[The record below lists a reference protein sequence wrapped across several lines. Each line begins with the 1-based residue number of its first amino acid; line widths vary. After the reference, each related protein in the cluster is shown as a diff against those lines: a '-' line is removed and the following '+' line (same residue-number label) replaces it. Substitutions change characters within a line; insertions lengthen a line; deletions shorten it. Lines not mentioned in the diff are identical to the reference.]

1 MTLSFPFLM
10 FQGRAQEAIDHYLE
24 TFPDAELVA
33 IQHHLEGTEIF
44 DPATEQAEED
54 EETAQEPEEDPREDA
69 ESAEEDAEADSV
81 DDDSSDAAEAT
92 DSAEEA
98 AEEAAEAPEDS
109 DEEGSDASSA
119 EEDSDEEDPA
129 EEDSDASSA
138 EEVSAEQDSDEEAET
153 ETARDGADQADAEPP
168 VLVATAQLKIGNQVL
183 MIQDSL
189 VRHAF
194 SFTPSTS
201 IAVVVDS
208 ASEFDHIVGKLAEGG
223 QYLME
228 PGSYDFAQNYAW
240 VTDRFGFSWQVN
252 HPLGTPE
259 ETAQA
264 KAPEWS

>member
-44 DPATEQAEED
+44 DPATEQEE
-54 EETAQEPEEDPREDA
+54 EEQEIARDREEESGEDT
-69 ESAEEDAEADSV
+69 ESTEEDAEADSV
-81 DDDSSDAAEAT
+81 DEGSVDEDSDDAAGSEDAT
-92 DSAEEA
+92 DSAAEDSAETPEGSAEEDSAGEDSDESSAEQDSGEEDSAEEA
-98 AEEAAEAPEDS
+98 
-109 DEEGSDASSA
+109 
-119 EEDSDEEDPA
+119 
-129 EEDSDASSA
+129 
-138 EEVSAEQDSDEEAET
+138 EAET
-153 ETARDGADQADAEPP
+153 AQDDAEQTAEEPP

-223 QYLME
+223 HYLME
-228 PGSYDFAQNYAW
+228 PGSYEFAQNYAW

-264 KAPEWS
+264 KAPEWG

>member
-1 MTLSFPFLM
+1 M
-10 FQGRAQEAIDHYLE
+10 
-24 TFPDAELVA
+24 
-33 IQHHLEGTEIF
+33 
-44 DPATEQAEED
+44 
-54 EETAQEPEEDPREDA
+54 
-69 ESAEEDAEADSV
+69 

-92 DSAEEA
+92 DS

-119 EEDSDEEDPA
+119 EE
-129 EEDSDASSA
+129 
-138 EEVSAEQDSDEEAET
+138 VSAEQDSDEETET
-153 ETARDGADQADAEPP
+153 ETARDGAEQTDAEPP

>member
-10 FQGRAQEAIDHYLE
+10 FQGHAQEAIDHYLE
-24 TFPDAELVA
+24 TFPDAELLA
-33 IQHHLEGTEIF
+33 IQHHPEGTEIF
-44 DPATEQAEED
+44 VPATEQAEED
-54 EETAQEPEEDPREDA
+54 EETAQEPEEESGEDA
-69 ESAEEDAEADSV
+69 KSSDEDAEADSV
-81 DDDSSDAAEAT
+81 DEDSDAAPEAEDEDKDE
-92 DSAEEA
+92 DSAD
-98 AEEAAEAPEDS
+98 APEDS
-109 DEEGSDASSA
+109 AAEGSD
-119 EEDSDEEDPA
+119 E
-129 EEDSDASSA
+129 SSA
-138 EEVSAEQDSDEEAET
+138 EEVSAEQDSGEQDSGEGAEAET
-153 ETARDGADQADAEPP
+153 APDDADQTAEEPP

-183 MIQDSL
+183 MVQDSL

-264 KAPEWS
+264 KAPEWG

>member
-24 TFPDAELVA
+24 TFPDAELLA
-33 IQHHLEGTEIF
+33 IQHHPEGTEIF
-44 DPATEQAEED
+44 VPATEQAEED
-54 EETAQEPEEDPREDA
+54 EEAAQEPEEESGEDA
-69 ESAEEDAEADSV
+69 ENTDEDAEADSV
-81 DDDSSDAAEAT
+81 DEDSDAAPEVVDEDE
-92 DSAEEA
+92 DSAD
-98 AEEAAEAPEDS
+98 APED
-109 DEEGSDASSA
+109 SA
-119 EEDSDEEDPA
+119 EEDSDE
-129 EEDSDASSA
+129 SSA
-138 EEVSAEQDSDEEAET
+138 EEVSAEQDSGEQDSGEGAES
-153 ETARDGADQADAEPP
+153 ETAQDDADQTAEEPP

-183 MIQDSL
+183 MVQDSL

-208 ASEFDHIVGKLAEGG
+208 TSEFDHIVGKLAEGG

-264 KAPEWS
+264 KAPEWG

>member
-24 TFPDAELVA
+24 AFPDAELVA

-69 ESAEEDAEADSV
+69 ESVEEDAEADSV

-98 AEEAAEAPEDS
+98 AEAPAEEAAEAPEDS

-119 EEDSDEEDPA
+119 EEDS
-129 EEDSDASSA
+129 
-138 EEVSAEQDSDEEAET
+138 AEQDSDEETET
-153 ETARDGADQADAEPP
+153 ETARDGAEQTDAEPP

>member
-24 TFPDAELVA
+24 AFPDAELVA

-44 DPATEQAEED
+44 DPATEQAQED

-69 ESAEEDAEADSV
+69 ESVEEDAEADSV

-98 AEEAAEAPEDS
+98 AEAPEDS
-109 DEEGSDASSA
+109 DEEGSDASS
-119 EEDSDEEDPA
+119 A

-138 EEVSAEQDSDEEAET
+138 EEVSAEQDSDEETET
-153 ETARDGADQADAEPP
+153 ETARDGAEQTDAEPP

>member
-24 TFPDAELVA
+24 AFPDAELVA

-44 DPATEQAEED
+44 DPATEQAQED

-69 ESAEEDAEADSV
+69 ESVEEDAEADSV

-119 EEDSDEEDPA
+119 EE
-129 EEDSDASSA
+129 
-138 EEVSAEQDSDEEAET
+138 VSAEQDSDEETET
-153 ETARDGADQADAEPP
+153 ETARDGAEQTDAEPP